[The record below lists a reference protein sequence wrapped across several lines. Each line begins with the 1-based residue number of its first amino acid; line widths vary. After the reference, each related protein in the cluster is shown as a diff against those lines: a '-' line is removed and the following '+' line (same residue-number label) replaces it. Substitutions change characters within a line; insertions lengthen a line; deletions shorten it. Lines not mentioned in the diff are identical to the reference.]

1 MRKEAMSS
9 AGGRPV
15 PAVSAAAVAR
25 AAGVSPAAVSYVLN
39 GKGGVS
45 PETRRHI
52 IHIANELGFRPRKS
66 SHSADMQRTRVIGLI
81 LPNIINPMFP
91 RWAQGIISAASD
103 SGYEVFVATT
113 QDDPAV
119 LAQVTTT
126 LAHRNVDGIIL
137 AASLRD
143 DATALRTLRAARI
156 PYVCLSRRAD
166 FLDSDFVGI
175 DDDAAATL
183 LMQHMLGHGFTE
195 IATVIGPRFSTA
207 SLAREQA
214 FVRTAAAAGVIIGG
228 DRKIST
234 RVNNEGGRLAAERLF
249 SARTPPEAVVCGSDE
264 LAIGVME
271 YALSKGLR
279 IPEDVAVAGC
289 DGLPHSRSGL
299 INLTSIVQPQQEMA
313 HEAFTMLLKRIEAP
327 SSTYSTRVCRHRLH
341 IGRTCGCMPP
351 AN

>member
-1 MRKEAMSS
+1 MQEQATAVTSD
-9 AGGRPV
+9 GPV
-15 PAVSAAAVAR
+15 APVSAAAVAR
-25 AAGVSPAAVSYVLN
+25 AAGVSSAAVSYVLN

-52 IHIANELGFRPRKS
+52 IHVANELGFRPRKS
-66 SHSADMQRTRVIGLI
+66 SQSTDLQRTRVIGLI

-91 RWAQGIISAASD
+91 RWAQGVISAAAD

-113 QDDPAV
+113 QDDPEI
-119 LAQVTTT
+119 LAQVTAT
-126 LAHRNVDGIIL
+126 LANCNVDGVIL

-143 DATALRTLRAARI
+143 D
-156 PYVCLSRRAD
+156 
-166 FLDSDFVGI
+166 FLDSEFVGI

-183 LMQHMLGHGFTE
+183 LMQHMLGHGYTE

-214 FVRTAAAAGVIIGG
+214 FVRTAAAAGVVITG

-234 RVNNEGGRLAAERLF
+234 RVNNEGGRLAAERIF
-249 SARTPPEAVVCGSDE
+249 ASGTPPQAVVCGSDE

-271 YALSKGLR
+271 YALARGLR

-313 HEAFTMLLKRIEAP
+313 DEAFAMLLRRIETP
-327 SSTYSTRVCRHRLH
+327 SGSYTSRVCRHRLH
-341 IGRTCGCMPP
+341 IGRTCGCSP
-351 AN
+351 ALP